1 MRRLCALVMGVT
13 GVVGRALARNLQAH
27 PDWEVIGVSRRPPAN
42 AGYRVV
48 GVDLMDPVDCR
59 DKLRALSSITHIFYC
74 ARASHTMTVKEPI
87 EENVSMLR
95 NVIDAMESAGRQLE
109 HVHIVQGSKVY
120 GSELGP
126 YRTPAR
132 ENDPR
137 VSQYNWYYAQE
148 DLLRARAAENWTWS
162 VSRPHGVCEG
172 ESAVPRS
179 LATIIAVYAAICKE
193 LDRPLHFPG
202 TQAGFQA
209 LYQSVDADLL
219 ARAIAWISTTAS
231 CANQAF
237 NVTNGDYFR
246 WANVWSK
253 FAEFF
258 DMEAGGVRTAKL
270 ADEMREKTHVWDR
283 IVRKHDLIR
292 IPLSERA
299 TWSYADFNLARGYDV
314 MSSTLKLRTTGF
326 NECMDTERMFIE
338 HFSRFRAQHAIP

>member
-1 MRRLCALVMGVT
+1 
-13 GVVGRALARNLQAH
+13 
-27 PDWEVIGVSRRPPAN
+27 
-42 AGYRVV
+42 
-48 GVDLMDPVDCR
+48 VDLLDPVDCS
-59 DKLRALSSITHIFYC
+59 DKLGMLSNITHILYC
-74 ARASHTMTVKEPI
+74 ARASHTMAAKEPI
-87 EENVSMLR
+87 DENVSMLR
-95 NVIDAMESAGRQLE
+95 NVIDAVESAGRQLE

-126 YRTPAR
+126 YKTPAR
-132 ENDPR
+132 ETDPR
-137 VSQYNWYYAQE
+137 VPQYNWYYAQE

-193 LDRPLHFPG
+193 LGRPLNFPG

-219 ARAIAWISTTAS
+219 ARAIAWISTSAS

-246 WANVWSK
+246 WTNVWSK

-258 DMEAGGVRTAKL
+258 EMETGGVRTAYLAEFFEMETGGVRTAYL
-270 ADEMREKTHVWDR
+270 ADEMWDKTHVWDR
-283 IVRKHDLIR
+283 IVEKHDLIR
-292 IPLSERA
+292 VPLSERA

-326 NECMDTERMFIE
+326 NECMDTERMFIQ
-338 HFSRFRAQHAIP
+338 HFTRFRAQHAIP